1 MYQHDNRPVRVDGVT
16 KILVTGLVTLDLIFR
31 LQHLPK
37 FGEKYLATDGF
48 LSGGGNA
55 GNAAVAAARLGG
67 EVSIFAAVG
76 LDDVGAL
83 ILKGFQQEGIDTTSV
98 IQLEDHQSSFS
109 SIVIENSGE
118 RQILNYRKTLGP
130 ENLEVL
136 QKLPI
141 KDGYL
146 ADSRWNEAAIAT
158 LKLADKFSKPGVLDA
173 EAPVSYEAVSTA
185 SHVAFS
191 RQGLCDFTQQD
202 DLLSGLRSLSNRLN
216 NWICVTDGSAG
227 VYYLDQGE
235 PRNILGPQVLAV
247 DTLGAGDVWHGAFV
261 LGLAEGKNELD
272 SIHFAN
278 LAAALKCTNFGA
290 RAGMPT
296 RSDVSDFNLSVIESE

>member
-1 MYQHDNRPVRVDGVT
+1 MT
-16 KILVTGLVTLDLIFR
+16 SILVTGLATLDLIFR
-31 LQHLPK
+31 LEHLPQR
-37 FGEKYLATDGF
+37 GEKYLAVEGL

-55 GNAAVAAARLGG
+55 GNAAVATARLGG
-67 EVSIFAAVG
+67 NVSIFAALG
-76 LDDVGAL
+76 QDDVGDL
-83 ILKGFQQEGIDTTSV
+83 ILKGFQKEGIDTRSV
-98 IQLEDHQSSFS
+98 FQLMGHQSSFS
-109 SIVIENSGE
+109 SVVIDKSGE
-118 RQILNYRKTLGP
+118 RQIINCRNTLSR
-130 ENLEVL
+130 ENLQNL
-136 QKLPI
+136 QKLPTQ
-141 KDGYL
+141 DGYL

-158 LKLADKFSKPGVLDA
+158 LKIANYFSKPGVLDA

-191 RQGLCDFTQQD
+191 RQGLRDFTQHD
-202 DLLSGLRSLSNRLN
+202 DLIIGLRSLSNRLD

-227 VYYLDQGE
+227 VYYLDQGQ
-235 PRNILGPQVLAV
+235 PRNVQPPKVLAV

-278 LAAALKCTNFGA
+278 LAAALKCTNFGG

-296 RSDVSDFNLSVIESE
+296 RSDVSNFNLSVIESE

>member
-1 MYQHDNRPVRVDGVT
+1 MTR
-16 KILVTGLVTLDLIFR
+16 ILVTGLATLDLIFA
-31 LQHLPK
+31 LEHLPQL
-37 FGEKYLATDGF
+37 GEKYLAIEGL

-55 GNAAVAAARLGG
+55 GNAAVATARLGG
-67 EVSIFAAVG
+67 TVSIFAALG
-76 LDDVGAL
+76 QDDVGDL
-83 ILKGFQQEGIDTTSV
+83 ILKGLQKEGIDTRFA
-98 IQLEDHQSSFS
+98 IQLKGHQSSFS
-109 SIVIENSGE
+109 SIVIDKAGE
-118 RQILNYRKTLGP
+118 RQIINCRNTP
-130 ENLEVL
+130 SFENLDNL
-136 QKLPI
+136 KNLPI
-141 KDGYL
+141 QDGYL

-158 LKLADKFSKPGVLDA
+158 LKIANYFSKPGVLDA
-173 EAPVSYEAVSTA
+173 EAPVSYEAVSAA

-191 RQGLCDFTQQD
+191 RQGLRDFTQHD
-202 DLLSGLRSLSNRLN
+202 DLITGLRSLSNRLD

-227 VYYLDQGE
+227 VYYLEQGQ
-235 PRNILGPQVLAV
+235 PRNVQPPQVLAV

-296 RSDVSDFNLSVIESE
+296 RSDVSGFNL

>member
-1 MYQHDNRPVRVDGVT
+1 MT

-31 LQHLPK
+31 LEHLPK
-37 FGEKYLATDGF
+37 LGEKYLASEGF

-55 GNAAVAAARLGG
+55 GNAAVATARLGG
-67 EVSIFAAVG
+67 QVSIFAATG
-76 LDDVGAL
+76 RDDVGAL
-83 ILKGFQQEGIDTTSV
+83 ILKGFQEEGIDTRLV
-98 IQLEDHQSSFS
+98 IHLEGHQSSFS
-109 SIVIENSGE
+109 SIVIDKSGE
-118 RQILNYRKTLGP
+118 RQIINYRNTLGT
-130 ENLEVL
+130 ENLQNL
-136 QKLPI
+136 QKLPTQ
-141 KDGYL
+141 DGYL

-158 LKLADKFSKPGVLDA
+158 LKIANYFSKPGVLDA

-191 RQGLCDFTQQD
+191 RQGLRDFTQHD
-202 DLLSGLRSLSNRLN
+202 DLIIGLRSLSNRLD

-227 VYYLDQGE
+227 VYYLDQGQ
-235 PRNILGPQVLAV
+235 PRNVQPPKVLAV

-278 LAAALKCTNFGA
+278 LAAALKCTNFGG

-296 RSDVSDFNLSVIESE
+296 RSDVSNFNLSVIESE